1 MAGQSPLQNSRVSL
15 SARRIYFNPF
25 HALHAKRA
33 DRKAQEFASTIA
45 SFPAVPSSSMLHPST
60 DNTNDDGPFQQ
71 QYRCPVRRGK
81 TTGTGMERLIPL
93 VLGSSASSV
102 SSRRDSAILNI
113 NISRS
118 SSVGAESS
126 PVILLPIIPSP
137 RTLTYPNSTTP
148 LVPEAISLKSDQ
160 RLPPPPRPKPVT
172 DLIIMPTTRKEWRSV
187 MDEVRMLYLRRQHK
201 QCSTR
206 CEQILS
212 GIEDPY
218 RTHPLYLIYL
228 SFYAGTCIELTARA
242 MHANSSEKIPLLR
255 KSLKYYE
262 KAESHMEYAT
272 FSADP
277 TIISASQNRDLLSQT
292 TSDSSSARSSID
304 SVFSQDSTACS
315 DALLSPNS
323 PTSSIFSSGKEDESI
338 PKPSSQ
344 KPQTCKTPRE
354 FEPLP
359 LKVKKTVSF
368 SLPSGLSRK
377 ICKRS
382 STSEDPIMSS
392 ASNESLNPSASSP
405 SETPSYLLSPAHAR
419 YMQHL
424 TSLSA
429 QLRYH
434 QDSVRE
440 LIRSIHTSR
449 KARRSNTPE
458 IFHEFSRTAAVAAR
472 GGTFEEANE
481 ECKKDLQQRI
491 ERLKERGWRKE
502 RFCAEKYQELCA
514 QAMAELDMNR
524 WD

>member
-1 MAGQSPLQNSRVSL
+1 MAGQSPLQNSRVS
-15 SARRIYFNPF
+15 RRISFNPF
-25 HALHAKRA
+25 HALHTKRA

-45 SFPAVPSSSMLHPST
+45 AFPAVPSSSMLHPGP
-60 DNTNDDGPFQQ
+60 DNANDGEPIQHQQ
-71 QYRCPVRRGK
+71 HCSVRRSN

-93 VLGSSASSV
+93 VLGSSTSVV
-102 SSRRDSAILNI
+102 SSRRDSAII
-113 NISRS
+113 KISRS

-126 PVILLPIIPSP
+126 PVILLPIVSSP
-137 RTLTYPNSTTP
+137 RTLTDPNSITP

-160 RLPPPPRPKPVT
+160 RLPTPPRPKPVT

-187 MDEVRMLYLRRQHK
+187 MDEVRMMYLKRQHK

-206 CEQILS
+206 CEQVLN

-242 MHANSSEKIPLLR
+242 MHANSSEKIPCLR
-255 KSLKYYE
+255 QSLRYYE

-277 TIISASQNRDLLSQT
+277 TIISVTQNRDLLSQT

-304 SVFSQDSTACS
+304 SVFSQDSTTCS

-323 PTSSIFSSGKEDESI
+323 PTSSIFSSGKEDESM

-344 KPQTCKTPRE
+344 KRPQTHNTPGE

-368 SLPSGLSRK
+368 SLPSDLSRK
-377 ICKRS
+377 KSKS
-382 STSEDPIMSS
+382 STSEDPFISP
-392 ASNESLNPSASSP
+392 ASNERLSPSTSSP
-405 SETPSYLLSPAHAR
+405 SQTSPYLLSRAHAR

-424 TSLSA
+424 TSLST

-434 QDSVRE
+434 QGSVRE
-440 LIRSIHTSR
+440 LIRSIHSAR
-449 KARRSNTPE
+449 KARRSNSPE
-458 IFHEFSRTAAVAAR
+458 IFHEFSPTAGVIAR
-472 GGTFEEANE
+472 GGALEANE
-481 ECKKDLQQRI
+481 ESKKDLQQRI

-514 QAMAELDMNR
+514 QAMAELDMNC